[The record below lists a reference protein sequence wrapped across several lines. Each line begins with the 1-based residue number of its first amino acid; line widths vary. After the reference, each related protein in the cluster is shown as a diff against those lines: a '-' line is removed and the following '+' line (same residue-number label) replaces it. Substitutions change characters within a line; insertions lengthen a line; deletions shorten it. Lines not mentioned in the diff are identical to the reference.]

1 MSDAP
6 IAAPAAP
13 AAAPS
18 AETSKAPVT
27 DTSADLTAEDAEV
40 EEAEVTKQEAKSAKK
55 KFQLKVN
62 NRMKDV
68 ELDLS
73 NDEDIIKYLQKAEAS
88 DEKFQEAATL
98 RKQVEQLVSELKK
111 NPLAILKHPE
121 LGIDVKALAQQVLN
135 EEIEDMKLSPEQKR
149 IKELEDALKSKEE
162 KEKKFEEERSA
173 AEKAKLEQQAAED
186 LDEQVTDAL
195 SKSNLPKSPYV
206 LRRISDTM
214 LAAMDMGF
222 NDVKVE
228 DIMPFVQE
236 QINGE
241 IQRLFDEAPEDT
253 FEKVMEGIVGKK
265 HLDKYRKNK
274 ISKSK
279 KANTTTAAQVKDT
292 GASSK
297 TEKKAEEAKPMR
309 FKDLYGI

>member
-98 RKQVEQLVSELKK
+98 RK
-111 NPLAILKHPE
+111 
-121 LGIDVKALAQQVLN
+121 LN
-135 EEIEDMKLSPEQKR
+135 SL
-149 IKELEDALKSKEE
+149 
-162 KEKKFEEERSA
+162 
-173 AEKAKLEQQAAED
+173 
-186 LDEQVTDAL
+186 
-195 SKSNLPKSPYV
+195 
-206 LRRISDTM
+206 
-214 LAAMDMGF
+214 
-222 NDVKVE
+222 
-228 DIMPFVQE
+228 
-236 QINGE
+236 
-241 IQRLFDEAPEDT
+241 
-253 FEKVMEGIVGKK
+253 
-265 HLDKYRKNK
+265 
-274 ISKSK
+274 
-279 KANTTTAAQVKDT
+279 
-292 GASSK
+292 
-297 TEKKAEEAKPMR
+297 
-309 FKDLYGI
+309 

>member
-1 MSDAP
+1 M
-6 IAAPAAP
+6 
-13 AAAPS
+13 
-18 AETSKAPVT
+18 
-27 DTSADLTAEDAEV
+27 
-40 EEAEVTKQEAKSAKK
+40 
-55 KFQLKVN
+55 
-62 NRMKDV
+62 
-68 ELDLS
+68 
-73 NDEDIIKYLQKAEAS
+73 
-88 DEKFQEAATL
+88 
-98 RKQVEQLVSELKK
+98 SELKK

-279 KANTTTAAQVKDT
+279 KANTATAAQVKDT

-309 FKDLYGI
+309 FKDLYGV

>member
-1 MSDAP
+1 MSDAT
-6 IAAPAAP
+6 PAAP
-13 AAAPS
+13 APSAAP
-18 AETSKAPVT
+18 AETAAP
-27 DTSADLTAEDAEV
+27 AQTAETTEALSPEEV
-40 EEAEVTKQEAKSAKK
+40 EAEAAETAKEEAKALKK
-55 KFQLKVN
+55 KYQLKVN
-62 NRMKDV
+62 NKVKDI

-73 NDEDIIKYLQKAEAS
+73 NDEDIKRYLQKAEAS

-135 EEIEDMKLSPEQKR
+135 EEIEEMKLSPEQKR
-149 IKELEDALKSKEE
+149 IKELEDALKTKEE
-162 KEKKFEEERSA
+162 KEKQFEEERKN
-173 AEKAKLEQQAAED
+173 AEKARLEQQAAED
-186 LDEQVTDAL
+186 LDEQVTSAL
-195 SKSNLPKSPYV
+195 AKSNLPKSPYV

-253 FEKVMEGIVGKK
+253 FEKVMEGIIGKK
-265 HLDKYRKNK
+265 HLDKYRKTK

-279 KANTTTAAQVKDT
+279 KAP
-292 GASSK
+292 SS
-297 TEKKAEEAKPMR
+297 TH
-309 FKDLYGI
+309 LS

>member
-13 AAAPS
+13 SAAPA
-18 AETSKAPVT
+18 AEASKAPVDANST
-27 DTSADLTAEDAEV
+27 DLTAEDAEV
-40 EEAEVTKQEAKSAKK
+40 EAAEVGKQEAKSAKK

-68 ELDLS
+68 ELDMS

-162 KEKKFEEERSA
+162 KEKKFEEEKSV

-279 KANTTTAAQVKDT
+279 KANTATAAQVKDT

-309 FKDLYGI
+309 FKDLYGV

>member
-1 MSDAP
+1 MSDAT
-6 IAAPAAP
+6 PAAP
-13 AAAPS
+13 APSAAP
-18 AETSKAPVT
+18 AETAAP
-27 DTSADLTAEDAEV
+27 AQTAETTEALSPEEV
-40 EEAEVTKQEAKSAKK
+40 EAEAAETAKEEAKALKK
-55 KFQLKVN
+55 KYQLKVN
-62 NRMKDV
+62 NKVKDI

-73 NDEDIIKYLQKAEAS
+73 NDEDIKRYLQKAEAS

-135 EEIEDMKLSPEQKR
+135 EEIEEMKLSPEQKR
-149 IKELEDALKSKEE
+149 IKELEDALKTKEE
-162 KEKKFEEERSA
+162 KEKQFEEERKN
-173 AEKAKLEQQAAED
+173 AEKARLEQQAAED
-186 LDEQVTDAL
+186 LDEQVTSAL
-195 SKSNLPKSPYV
+195 AKSNLPKSPYV

-228 DIMPFVQE
+228 DIMHFVQE

-253 FEKVMEGIVGKK
+253 FEKVMEGIFGKK
-265 HLDKYRKNK
+265 HLDKYRKTK

-279 KANTTTAAQVKDT
+279 KAPSSTPAQVKDT
-292 GASSK
+292 GTTSK
-297 TEKKAEEAKPMR
+297 TEKKPEDVKKLR
-309 FKDLYGI
+309 FKDLYKL